1 MMLMKILE
9 KSVSEQYKDKN
20 NIEKPGKLCGVFVV
34 VVVWGFFWGFFM
46 M

>member
-20 NIEKPGKLCGVFVV
+20 NIEKPGKLCGFFV
-34 VVVWGFFWGFFM
+34 VVVWGFFGVFFM